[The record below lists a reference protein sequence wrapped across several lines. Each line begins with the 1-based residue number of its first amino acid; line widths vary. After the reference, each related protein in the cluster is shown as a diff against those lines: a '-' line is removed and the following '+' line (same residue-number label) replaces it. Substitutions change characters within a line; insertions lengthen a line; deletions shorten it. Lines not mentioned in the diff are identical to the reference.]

1 MTKETPE
8 KTYLIG
14 IEDLIRVGSDE
25 AESQEEAEELARMRI
40 NEGEESVV
48 QMKTLDVIE

>member
-14 IEDLIRVGSDE
+14 VEDLIRVGSDE
-25 AESQEEAEELARMRI
+25 VESQEEAEKLAKEKI
-40 NEGEESVV
+40 NKGEERVV
-48 QMKTLDVIE
+48 ETKTLDVIE

>member
-1 MTKETPE
+1 MTEEKPE

-14 IEDLIRVGSDE
+14 VEDLIRVGSDE
-25 AESQEEAEELARMRI
+25 VESQEEAEKLARMRI

>member
-25 AESQEEAEELARMRI
+25 AESQEEAEELAREKI
-40 NEGEESVV
+40 NEGTERVV
-48 QMKTLDVIE
+48 ETKTLDVIE